1 MNWIFNITILTVETQ
16 KKFFT
21 ILLVL
26 LTSQI
31 YCQAP
36 NKNSSI
42 DSSQQLIIVLTE
54 SPNLPDGK
62 LYRFTKDS
70 NSEWKLISKSI
81 PIIVGKNGLAESNG
95 LVSFDNLKLEQ
106 KKEGDGKSPAG
117 IFSLTKAFGFVSP
130 TELGDLKFPYLQ
142 IEEGT
147 ECIDDPNSQYY
158 NNILKPN
165 STEKID
171 WESSE
176 KMWKADPWYRFGVII
191 DANNSPITNGNGSC
205 LFLHNWSGPDDT
217 TAGCTAMQSKVM
229 KEIVLWLDSAKNPLL
244 VQLTKVQYNKN
255 QEELGLPKIK

>member
-70 NSEWKLISKSI
+70 NSEWKLIQ
-81 PIIVGKNGLAESNG
+81 NGELDGGGNATKQAS
-95 LVSFDNLKLEQ
+95 LLE
-106 KKEGDGKSPAG
+106 
-117 IFSLTKAFGFVSP
+117 I
-130 TELGDLKFPYLQ
+130 
-142 IEEGT
+142 
-147 ECIDDPNSQYY
+147 
-158 NNILKPN
+158 
-165 STEKID
+165 
-171 WESSE
+171 
-176 KMWKADPWYRFGVII
+176 
-191 DANNSPITNGNGSC
+191 
-205 LFLHNWSGPDDT
+205 
-217 TAGCTAMQSKVM
+217 
-229 KEIVLWLDSAKNPLL
+229 
-244 VQLTKVQYNKN
+244 
-255 QEELGLPKIK
+255 